1 MTILKLPALALAG
14 GALYV
19 LIELLWRGRSHISMF
34 LDGGVCF
41 VLIGLLNELAPA
53 APVTAQA
60 MLGACIITA
69 SELAVGL
76 CVNRS
81 YAVWDYRPL
90 RPNFLGQICLCYFT
104 LWIPLSVFAIFA
116 DDALRYLL
124 FHEPWPVYLWL

>member
-1 MTILKLPALALAG
+1 MTTLNLLPLALAG

-19 LIELLWRGRSHISMF
+19 LVELIWRGRSHISMF

-41 VLIGLLNELAPA
+41 VLIGLLNELAPE
-53 APVTAQA
+53 APITVQA

-76 CVNRS
+76 AVNRG
-81 YAVWDYRPL
+81 YTVWDYRRL

-104 LWIPLSVFAIFA
+104 LWIPLSCFAIFA
-116 DDALRYLL
+116 DDALRQLL
-124 FHEPWPVYLWL
+124 FGKPWPAYIWL